1 MNELVMPNYRAPYR
15 ELEIRRTIGSRN
27 TPRVQEPL
35 EEMLPAATFIEQ
47 LEEVR
52 ARGTRVVLL
61 RIESAGGLVDES
73 FLIYEALRRFSRD
86 GGRVVVH
93 VAGWCG
99 STATFIALAGDY
111 VVLDP
116 AAKFLVHGMNGY
128 APAST
133 RELNRRVRA
142 IYAERSGGL
151 TPNHELDEWLTLEA
165 GAAVCLTGEAAVCR
179 GWADFVA
186 QNFFAQH
193 LAGMLAEGRAMPSA
207 RQTAILEDRT

>member
-1 MNELVMPNYRAPYR
+1 MTPGIAELT
-15 ELEIRRTIGSRN
+15 IHRTIGSRQ

-35 EEMLPAATFIEQ
+35 EEMLPAAAFIEQ

-73 FLIYEALRRFSRD
+73 LLIYEALRRFSRD

-116 AAKFLVHGMNGY
+116 AAKFLGHGMNGY
-128 APAST
+128 APART
-133 RELNRRVRA
+133 RELNQRVRA

-151 TPNHELDEWLTLEA
+151 TPSHELDEWLALEA
-165 GAAVCLTGEAAVCR
+165 DAATWLMGEAAVCR

-186 QNFFAQH
+186 HNFFAQH
-193 LAGMLAEGRAMPSA
+193 LAGMLAEGRTMPSQ
-207 RQTAILEDRT
+207 RQTTLLKERT